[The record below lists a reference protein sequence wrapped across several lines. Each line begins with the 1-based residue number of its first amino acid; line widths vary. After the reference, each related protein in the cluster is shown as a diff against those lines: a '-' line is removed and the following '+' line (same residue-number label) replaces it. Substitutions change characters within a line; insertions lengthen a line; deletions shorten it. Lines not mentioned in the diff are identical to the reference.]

1 MQINGLLEHDI
12 SAPDAAAPK
21 TAIRDAVQR
30 TEAVVED
37 PQGKPLSTEIDGHI
51 GLDSSNQRAFETNS
65 QGETGDPLVRAQTC
79 ISATLAGLN
88 AVLLTAEQELGRAG
102 PRGSDP
108 VLMYG
113 QPRVRDQDWPTQP
126 ESAAPPVEWPWLPVE
141 MPFDLRSGI
150 SAISLRP
157 AAPVRWLKGRFN

>member
-21 TAIRDAVQR
+21 SAIRDAVQR

-37 PQGKPLSTEIDGHI
+37 PQGKPLSTEIDGHV

-79 ISATLAGLN
+79 ISATLASETCISAPLAGLN
-88 AVLLTAEQELGRAG
+88 AVLLTAEQEFGRAG

-126 ESAAPPVEWPWLPVE
+126 ESAAPPVEWPWR
-141 MPFDLRSGI
+141 RST
-150 SAISLRP
+150 
-157 AAPVRWLKGRFN
+157 VRV